1 MITTL
6 IALAAVAL
14 LVAADQIT
22 KLLISSNFK
31 VGESRH
37 VIGGLLDFTYVQNK
51 GAAFGMLSNQRW
63 IFLALT
69 TVIIIGICWLW
80 CKGYI
85 EHITGRISAV
95 LIVAGGIGNMIDRL
109 AMGYVVD
116 FIDVSPLFDFAV
128 FNVADC
134 CVTVGAA
141 VMAVYV
147 LFFLDE
153 KKLRKASAA
162 SEAASGAEEALPDD
176 EADVS
181 ADE

>member
-1 MITTL
+1 MITTI

-22 KLLISSNFK
+22 KYLISSRFET
-31 VGESRH
+31 GESIH
-37 VIGGLLDFTYVQNK
+37 IIKGLLDFTYVRNR
-51 GAAFGMLSNQRW
+51 GAAFGMLANQRW
-63 IFLALT
+63 VFLLLT
-69 TVIIIGICWLW
+69 TVIIAGICWLW

-85 EHITGRISAV
+85 DHITGRISAV
-95 LIVAGGIGNMIDRL
+95 LIVAGGIGNMIDRIAL
-109 AMGYVVD
+109 GYVVD

-153 KKLRKASAA
+153 KKLHGRKAARESGSEESAG
-162 SEAASGAEEALPDD
+162 E
-176 EADVS
+176 
-181 ADE
+181 